1 MPKTDYSSWLTK
13 QQAAEAIGVST
24 KTIEKLAEEKKIQQ
38 VYWKRPETGART
50 AMYHPYDV
58 ARIRKERNPDAEAFV
73 VPSGPVADLARPA
86 PSVDGFAH
94 ALVQAVEKASENSER
109 QGSVRIAER
118 LFLTYAEAAQY
129 SGLPKRHIRRLV
141 AEGNLEA
148 LRTGAGWRIRRR
160 DLEKL

>member
-1 MPKTDYSSWLTK
+1 MPKPDYSSWLTK

-24 KTIEKLAEEKKIQQ
+24 KTIEKLADEKKIQQ
-38 VYWKRPETGART
+38 VYWKRPETGARA
-50 AMYHPYDV
+50 AMYHPGDV
-58 ARIRKERNPDAEAFV
+58 ARVRKERNPGAEAFV
-73 VPSGPVADLARPA
+73 VPSGSVPELTPPT

-94 ALVQAVEKASENSER
+94 ALVQAVKKASENSER

-129 SGLPKRHIRRLV
+129 SGLPQSHIRRLV